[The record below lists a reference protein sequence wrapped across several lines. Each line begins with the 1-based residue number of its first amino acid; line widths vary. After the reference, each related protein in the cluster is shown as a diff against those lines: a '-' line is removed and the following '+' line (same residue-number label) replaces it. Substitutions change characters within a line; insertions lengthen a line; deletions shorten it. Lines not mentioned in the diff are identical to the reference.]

1 MDTKILYAPLTM
13 KDSKE
18 FFKLAG
24 DERVAA
30 TMRFD
35 CPRSIEESDLI
46 LADYISGCNRAFAL
60 RFQPEDELWG
70 VFAFKAESGSDT
82 ADLSQMFVPEQWGTG
97 LGNQV
102 MHDMVELA
110 RKEKWYKALEGH
122 VLEKNTASCRMAEKS
137 GFREKERLH
146 FHGMTEDLIVYRLE
160 I

>member
-1 MDTKILYAPLTM
+1 M

-35 CPRSIEESDLI
+35 CPHSIEESDLI
-46 LADYISGCNRAFAL
+46 LADYISGCNRAFAI
-60 RFQPEDELWG
+60 RFQPDGELWG
-70 VFAFKAESGSDT
+70 VFAFKAEPGSDT
-82 ADLSQMFVPEQWGTG
+82 ADLSQMFVPEQWGKG
-97 LGNQV
+97 LGNQLV
-102 MHDMVELA
+102 HDMVELA

-122 VLEKNTASCRMAEKS
+122 VLEKNTASCRMAEKN
-137 GFREKERLH
+137 GFREKERHH
-146 FHGMTEDLIVYRLE
+146 FRGMTEALIVYRLE